1 MDTQHIFCTGGFA
14 DSCSKK
20 KSSMSA
26 INQLSTGPC
35 TEQELEPLR
44 EELRASKNSIIAA
57 YVLVVIAAALLPWP
71 GSARTH
77 GKAMVDTMSYPAA
90 FVSIAA
96 VGSFIVWFY
105 FFRTVWKIK
114 KDLRLK
120 VKVISPGCVKKKY
133 DKLTKRTGKYNFKE
147 VPGTYVD
154 IAGPAAFKYIELTH
168 EEFSGI
174 NEGDSVEVS
183 FFPNSKKIIRIRKN
197 SSADSMSSDE

>member
-1 MDTQHIFCTGGFA
+1 
-14 DSCSKK
+14 
-20 KSSMSA
+20 MSA
-26 INQLSTGPC
+26 INQPVAEPC

-44 EELRASKNSIIAA
+44 EELRTSKNSIIAA
-57 YVLVVIAAALLPWP
+57 YVLVIVAAALLPWL

-90 FVSIAA
+90 FVSIVA

-114 KDLRLK
+114 KDIRLR
-120 VKVISPGCVKKKY
+120 VKVINPGRVKKKY

-154 IAGPAAFKYIELTH
+154 IDGPAAFKYIELTH
-168 EEFSGI
+168 EEFNSI
-174 NEGDSVEVS
+174 NEGDAVEVS
-183 FFPNSKKIIRIRKN
+183 FFPNSKKIIRILKN
-197 SSADSMSSDE
+197 SSDDDTLTRVLL